1 MTRLGGIHRYVLEA
15 ELGSGAMGTVY
26 RARDRERDVRLALKL
41 LRYLEPD
48 AIYRF
53 KQEFRALADVSHP
66 NLVSLYELIAADR
79 DTWILT
85 MELIDGADFLDH
97 VRGPDADEIPAFGE
111 PSSQAPGQ
119 APASPAG
126 SQVTTAVAD
135 LDGIQAALLAARGA
149 TPMPVPMARAAP
161 LWHDDQIARLR
172 AALRQLA
179 EAVAALHHAGVL
191 HRDLKPSNV
200 LVTGEGR
207 VVVLDFG
214 IVLPLQGAEN
224 ARESRL
230 HLAGTPPYMAPEQ
243 GTGVPLTAASDW
255 YSVGIML
262 YEALTGR
269 IPYSGELDDMLHQKR
284 CFDPPPPMLYG
295 DAVPADLDALCMD
308 LLARAP
314 DRRPSGDEV
323 LARLGGARTSAPT
336 LATARSSAELLVGRA
351 RQLAVLENT
360 FAHSA
365 RGQLGAVLIRGR
377 SGVGKTT
384 LVQRFVADVENAGA
398 AMVLSGRCHEREQ
411 VPFKALDS
419 LMDALTRQL
428 LDKPASAVASLLPP
442 RIEVLAR
449 MFPVLRQIEVVARA
463 DAARAR
469 GGEASSP
476 RERRRLAVEVL
487 RALFTRL
494 TIRRPLVLTVDDV
507 QWGDTDS
514 AGLLADALVPAA
526 DLPVLLI
533 FVCRTDTGDMGEF
546 LDALSTV
553 RLTRRTTGRGRQ
565 PGSMVVGWP
574 GRWIDLPLDQLATA
588 DARSLAAMLLGR
600 AGLGAGHADV
610 IARESGGNPLFVH
623 ELVRYLREHESARRD
638 GTLAVTL
645 EQVLRQRLAELP
657 APARALLDV
666 VAVASRPLDE
676 DMAFRAAGLAWED
689 QSALAYLRSAYLVRT
704 YRVNGRDRI
713 EAFHDRIREL
723 VLAEL
728 DGQAAPAGD
737 QLAPLAACHRKL
749 AECLEAAG
757 EADAEVLAWHHEC
770 AGARD
775 RAAMYT
781 RRAAERAARALAMDR
796 AAALFERV
804 LRLGAWSGTERRQLH
819 IHHGEALLHA
829 GRGAEAAAA
838 YLRAAEGADTD
849 EALKLRG
856 RAAEHLLRS
865 GHIDDGLDILR
876 QVLAALGLRLPKSRA
891 GMLGQLLHWR
901 LRTRLRGFEYQARAP
916 GDIPP
921 AVRTRLELCWSATA
935 SLAMVDLQAA
945 MVFQQR
951 HAMDALAAGDSGH
964 VARAMTAEAGFLA
977 VAGPQQRQRA
987 LDLVEGARDLAQ
999 GCGDHVALAWSH
1011 GVTALVHFMS
1021 GDWRA
1026 CCEAADQALP
1036 LLTDRDAMRWE
1047 RSSAELYRIWGLVR
1061 LGALGRVAERTLA
1074 LRLDAE
1080 ERGDLYAMTLF
1091 SIGWPNITW
1100 LLAGDVE
1107 GARAIAAECMER
1119 WSRRGYQLE
1128 HYWHLIAA
1136 VHADLYAGDSA
1147 GALARIDRERAQV
1160 QRTLVLRTQIARV
1173 DFLDLEGRSA
1183 LHAAMTSHGDARQE
1197 HLARAERC
1205 RRRLAREVP
1214 ATARASAALLAA
1226 GMAAVR
1232 ADSPGDERVL
1242 EQMRAAAQAC
1252 DVASEP
1258 LRAALIRGYL
1268 GQRVG
1273 GDAGANLVR
1282 AAARMLADEGAIEP
1296 ERMSALLVP
1305 GL

>member
-1 MTRLGGIHRYVLEA
+1 MLEA
-15 ELGSGAMGTVY
+15 ELGSGAMGAVY
-26 RARDRERDVRLALKL
+26 RARDRERDVRVALKL

-79 DTWILT
+79 DTWVLT
-85 MELIDGADFLDH
+85 MELIDGVDFLEH
-97 VRGPDADEIPAFGE
+97 VRGPDADETPAFGDE
-111 PSSQAPGQ
+111 PSLHPPSQA
-119 APASPAG
+119 ADR
-126 SQVTTAVAD
+126 SQVTTTVAD
-135 LDGIQAALLAARGA
+135 PAGLQAALQAAGSPA
-149 TPMPVPMARAAP
+149 PMPVPMARAAP

-179 EAVAALHHAGVL
+179 EAVDALHHAGVL

-200 LVTGEGR
+200 LVTEEGR

-224 ARESRL
+224 ERESRL

-269 IPYSGELDDMLHQKR
+269 IPYSGALDDMLRQKR
-284 CFDPPPPMLYG
+284 CFDPPPPMLYS

-314 DRRPSGDEV
+314 ERRPSGDEV

-336 LATARSSAELLVGRA
+336 LAAGTASTELLVGRG

-360 FAHSA
+360 FAHCA

-377 SGVGKTT
+377 SGVGKSA
-384 LVQRFVADVENAGA
+384 LVQHFVADVERAGA
-398 AMVLSGRCHEREQ
+398 AVVLSGRCHEREQ

-428 LDKPASAVASLLPP
+428 LDMSARQVASLLPP
-442 RIEVLAR
+442 GIEVLAR
-449 MFPVLRQIEVVARA
+449 MFPVLRQIEQVAG
-463 DAARAR
+463 AARSSDES
-469 GGEASSP
+469 GSP
-476 RERRRLAVEVL
+476 RERRRQAVQALRVL
-487 RALFTRL
+487 LTRL
-494 TIRRPLVLTVDDV
+494 TTRRPLVLVVDDV

-526 DLPVLLI
+526 DLPVLLV
-533 FVCRTDTGDMGEF
+533 FACRTDTGDEGGF

-553 RLTRRTTGRGRQ
+553 RLTRRTTGRGRR
-565 PGSMVVGWP
+565 PGAVVGWP
-574 GRWIDLPLDQLATA
+574 GRWIDLHLDQLATG

-600 AGLGAGHADV
+600 TGLGAGRADA

-623 ELVRYLREHESARRD
+623 ELVRYLHEHEAARQD
-638 GTLAVTL
+638 DALAVTL

-657 APARALLDV
+657 GPARALLDV
-666 VAVASRPLDE
+666 VAVAGRPLDE

-704 YRVNGRDRI
+704 YRAHGRDLI
-713 EAFHDRIREL
+713 ESYHDRIREL

-728 DGQAAPAGD
+728 DSQGAPAAEQAAPV
-737 QLAPLAACHRKL
+737 AACHRRL
-749 AECLEAAG
+749 ADSLEAAG
-757 EADAEVLAWHHEC
+757 ETDAEILAWHYEC

-775 RAAMYT
+775 RAAT
-781 RRAAERAARALAMDR
+781 HSKRAAERAARALAMDR
-796 AAALFERV
+796 AAALFERA
-804 LRLGAWSGTERRQLH
+804 LRLGAWTSAERRQLH
-819 IHHGEALLHA
+819 IQRGEALTHA
-829 GRGAEAAAA
+829 GRGAEAASA
-838 YLRAAEGADTD
+838 YLRAAAGADTS
-849 EALKLRG
+849 EAQALRA

-865 GHIDDGLDILR
+865 GHIDEGLDIQR
-876 QVLAALGLRLPKSRA
+876 QVLAELGLRVPRSRA
-891 GMLGQLLHWR
+891 GVLGQLLRWR
-901 LRTRLRGFEYQARAP
+901 LRVRLRGFGHQTRAP

-921 AVRTRLELCWSATA
+921 GVRTRLELCWSATA

-945 MVFQQR
+945 MAFQQR
-951 HAMDALAAGDSGH
+951 HALDALAAGDPGH
-964 VARAMTAEAGFLA
+964 VARAMTAEAGFLS
-977 VAGPQQRQRA
+977 VAGPTQRERA
-987 LDLVEGARDLAQ
+987 LSLIDRARELARD
-999 GCGDHVALAWSH
+999 CGDHVALAWTH

-1021 GDWRA
+1021 GDWKA

-1036 LLTDRDAMRWE
+1036 QLTDRDAMRWE

-1061 LGALGRVAERTLA
+1061 LGALGRIAERALA

-1091 SIGWPNITW
+1091 SVGWPNITW
-1100 LLAGDVE
+1100 LLSGDVE
-1107 GARAIAAECMER
+1107 GARAVAAETMAQ
-1119 WSRRGYQLE
+1119 WSRRAYQLE
-1128 HYWHLIAA
+1128 HYWHLISA
-1136 VHADLYAGDSA
+1136 VHADLYAGDSVR
-1147 GALARIDRERAQV
+1147 ALARIDRERAQV
-1160 QRTLVLRTQIARV
+1160 QRTMVLRTQIARI
-1173 DFLDLEGRSA
+1173 DFLELEGRSA
-1183 LHAAMTSHGDARQE
+1183 LHAAMASRDNARQE

-1205 RRRLAREVP
+1205 RRRLARESL

-1226 GMAAVR
+1226 GVAAVR

-1242 EQMRAAAQAC
+1242 EHMRAAAQAC
-1252 DVASEP
+1252 DAASEP
-1258 LRAALIRGYL
+1258 LRATLIRGYL

-1282 AAARMLADEGAIEP
+1282 AAERMLATEGAVEP

-1305 GL
+1305 GF